1 MDSTRPRARKEVF
14 SMNGTE
20 GKVAIV
26 SGGAT
31 LIGLR
36 IAARLVAAGGR
47 VVLADISEPAALDAV
62 AGDDV
67 HFVRTDITVD
77 ADIDNCIAATV
88 SRFGGIDWLINVA
101 CTYLDNGLA
110 STRSEW
116 LHALDVNVVGGA
128 VFAAKAAAH
137 MRRRGGGAI
146 VNLGSISGKVA
157 QPGRLLYP
165 VSKAAIFGMTRNLA
179 LELAPDR
186 IRVNSVSPGW
196 TWSNAIRE
204 LSNDNRSRADAVAA
218 EFHLIGRLVD
228 PDEVAD
234 AVAFLC
240 SGAATGITGA
250 DIAVDGGYSALG
262 PEQLVDRIS
271 ALAG

>member
-1 MDSTRPRARKEVF
+1 
-14 SMNGTE
+14 MNGLE

-36 IAARLVAAGGR
+36 IAAHLAAG
-47 VVLADISEPAALDAV
+47 VAEVILADINEPATLDAA
-62 AGDDV
+62 AGDGV

-77 ADIDNCIAATV
+77 ADIDNCIASTV

-116 LHALDVNVVGGA
+116 LHALDVNIVGGA
-128 VFAAKAAAH
+128 IFAAKVAPH

-165 VSKAAIFGMTRNLA
+165 VSKAAILGMTRNLA

-196 TWSNAIRE
+196 TWSNAIRQ

-228 PDEVAD
+228 PDEVAE

-240 SGAATGITGA
+240 SGAAAGITGA